1 MPSTPDTPNI
11 PFDNSYADLPPEFY
25 QRLDP
30 TPVSHPELIT
40 VNDELA
46 EQLGIDADGLR
57 SAAGISVLA
66 GNSVHP
72 GSDPIAMA
80 YAGHQFGNWVPQL
93 GDGRALLLGEVID
106 KSGNR
111 FDIQLKGAGPTP
123 FSRGGDG
130 RNWIGPVLR
139 EYIVSE
145 AMAAMGVPTTRAL
158 AAVTTGDHV
167 LREQGAL
174 PGAILARVARSHV
187 RVGTFQY
194 FAARQNNE
202 AIEQLVQYVIARH
215 YPQAAQAQ
223 NPTLALLNAVIDA
236 QASLV
241 SHWQSI
247 GFIHGVMNTDNTSI
261 SGDTIDYGPCAFMD
275 TYSADKVF
283 SSIDRGARYAYQNQ
297 PRITQWNLVNLAQCL
312 LPLLHEDKEEAV
324 KLAQT
329 SINQFDEHFIGH
341 YLQKMRAKLGL
352 IDEQDDDLSLI
363 SNLLTLMQNHE
374 LDFTVTFRQLTHR
387 SGSDPF
393 APGGKLH
400 DWHLRWQQRIEW
412 QGSIRDR
419 DQDSDQEAAP
429 DSGQKPARD
438 TAKDIEQETA
448 MAAAIRR
455 MEQSNPAIIPR
466 NHQVEAVIA
475 AAISDGDFA
484 PFHALLDAV
493 TRPFD
498 STQEHG
504 EFAAPP
510 APEET
515 VTQTF
520 CGT

>member
-1 MPSTPDTPNI
+1 MPSTPDSVNI
-11 PFDNSYADLPPEFY
+11 PFDNSYSALAPEFH
-25 QRLDP
+25 QHLNP
-30 TPVSHPELIT
+30 TPVSHPELII

-46 EQLGIDADGLR
+46 AQLGIEASELR
-57 SAAGISVLA
+57 SEAGISLLA

-72 GSDPIAMA
+72 DSTPIAMA

-106 KSGNR
+106 TQGVR
-111 FDIQLKGAGPTP
+111 RDIQLKGAGRTP
-123 FSRGGDG
+123 YSRGGDG

-139 EYIVSE
+139 EYVVSE
-145 AMAAMGVPTTRAL
+145 AMAALGVPTTRAL

-167 LREQGAL
+167 MREQGAL
-174 PGAILARVARSHV
+174 PGAILTRVARSHI

-194 FAARQNNE
+194 FAARQNQT
-202 AIEQLVQYVIARH
+202 AIEQLIQHVIARH
-215 YPQAAQAQ
+215 YPEAAQAE
-223 NPTLALLNAVIDA
+223 NPTLALLDAVIEA

-247 GFIHGVMNTDNTSI
+247 GFIHGVMNTDNSSI

-297 PRITQWNLVNLAQCL
+297 PRITQWNLVNFAQCL
-312 LPLLHEDKEEAV
+312 LSLLHEDQEEAV
-324 KLAQT
+324 KLAQA
-329 SINQFDEHFIGH
+329 SINRFDEYFVAY
-341 YLQKMRAKLGL
+341 YLQRMRAKLGL
-352 IDEQDDDLSLI
+352 TTEQDDDLALI
-363 SNLLTLMQNHE
+363 SSLLTLMENNA

-387 SGSDPF
+387 SASDPF
-393 APGGKLH
+393 APGGKLY
-400 DWHLRWQQRIEW
+400 DWHLRWQQRIDLQAEII
-412 QGSIRDR
+412 QDAQDTAQDTDE
-419 DQDSDQEAAP
+419 DQLNGKKPAIDPALLTAAHEAAI
-429 DSGQKPARD
+429 KL
-438 TAKDIEQETA
+438 
-448 MAAAIRR
+448 

-475 AAISDGDFA
+475 AALDNNDFA
-484 PFHALLDAV
+484 PFHTLLEAV
-493 TRPFD
+493 TQPFD
-498 STQEHG
+498 SAHENG
-504 EFAAPP
+504 IFAAPP